1 MVKFDN
7 NLIYFCSENARIKLN
22 ELSQF
27 TGKSPQRLK
36 YNWQRMTNEKVLY
49 CPHPIIDYS
58 FFGLLL
64 FRVYFKGGYIGEKD
78 KLNTIL
84 ELQNHPYVV
93 AVYELGGEFDLVIE
107 FEVPNA
113 SRFNKELKKLANKI
127 RSLNNYKVVLNI
139 VTHLFS
145 RQYLLLRNSQAPGSL
160 NPPLNFPA
168 THPGRNIIVGGDR
181 QLESF
186 SQGEQLVLQA
196 LLHSPL
202 IHFTNLAR
210 KSNLNVKTV
219 MAILKNLQKRR
230 ILRGY
235 HFLIDTNR
243 LGINKHRLFFK
254 LHNLTPERETALIEH
269 CAKIPEIVQVN
280 KTVGDW
286 DLEIDIESLDKNAVR
301 YLIAALREEFT
312 DVIETFNNMEF
323 YQSYK
328 KTFLPES
335 LFKEPEQ

>member
-7 NLIYFCSENARIKLN
+7 NLIYYCSEDARIRLK
-22 ELSQF
+22 ELSNL

-36 YNWQRMTNEKVLY
+36 YNLQRMMNEKILY
-49 CPHPIIDYS
+49 SPHPIIDYS
-58 FFGLLL
+58 FFGFLL
-64 FRVYFKGGYIGEKD
+64 FRIYFKGSYIGEKD

-84 ELQNHPYVV
+84 ELQDHPSVV
-93 AVYELGGEFDLVIE
+93 SIYELGGEFDLVIE

-113 SRFNKELKKLANKI
+113 SRFNKELKKLTYKI

-139 VTHLFS
+139 VTHIFS
-145 RQYLLLRNSQAPGSL
+145 RQYLLPGSL
-160 NPPLNFPA
+160 NSSDNFPGA
-168 THPGRNIIVGGDR
+168 SPSRNIIVGGDR
-181 QLESF
+181 QRESF
-186 SQGEQLVLQA
+186 SKGEQLVLQN
-196 LLHSPL
+196 LLHNPL

-210 KSNLNVKTV
+210 KSSLNVKTV
-219 MAILKNLQKRR
+219 MTILKNLQKRR

-235 HFLIDTNR
+235 HFLIDTNN

-254 LHNLTPERETALIEH
+254 LHNLTPERENALIEH
-269 CAKIPEIVQVN
+269 CIKIPEIVQVN

-301 YLIAALREEFT
+301 YLIAGLREEFT

-323 YQSYK
+323 YQNYK

-335 LFKEPEQ
+335 LFREPEQ